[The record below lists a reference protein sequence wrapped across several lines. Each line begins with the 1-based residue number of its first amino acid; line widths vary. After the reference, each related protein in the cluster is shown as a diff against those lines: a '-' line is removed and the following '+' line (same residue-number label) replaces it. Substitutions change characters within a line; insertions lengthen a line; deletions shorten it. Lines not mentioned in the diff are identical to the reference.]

1 MLSDL
6 DFVKQSLIN
15 NLYYLRTMNQF
26 CIDIYLSFLENNQ
39 RYRDI
44 ALDFAKRIEDLGR
57 RLIKYVDGYLAD
69 VLDEGIFVTEYTLP
83 LERLTEEL
91 FDVDIATDL
100 TEFELQFTPGTNQVV
115 TTDVV
120 NDLVKINSEAMV
132 LATNFIDF
140 CKEIYTNQRQNN
152 LFSYNYPALYRYMI
166 EEIKLY
172 ETTLGRLNKKNKV
185 DPTYV
190 IDYQYWFTTS
200 MKDAATF
207 IRGYVD
213 PEKSDVFTRA
223 NAFVNEFDYLIDEYK
238 NIVLSP
244 QSQDALIDKTARA
257 VDRFRLFL
265 SDVIKEVLNGNLTFI
280 VVPIFLDNMYTSAN
294 YFRYI
299 LRVDSQGE
307 LI

>member
-6 DFVKQSLIN
+6 DFVKQTLIN

-26 CIDIYLSFLENNQ
+26 CIDIYLSFLENNME
-39 RYRDI
+39 YKDI
-44 ALDFAKRIEDLGR
+44 AINFARAIEDLGR

-83 LERLTEEL
+83 LEKLTEKL
-91 FDVDIATDL
+91 FDVTIATDL
-100 TEFELQFTPGTNQVV
+100 TEFELNLNPGTNQEAPINI
-115 TTDVV
+115 V
-120 NDLVKINSEAMV
+120 NDLIKINAEAMV
-132 LATNFIDF
+132 LATNFTNF
-140 CKEIYTNQRQNN
+140 CKEIYTKQRRND

-172 ETTLGRLNKKNKV
+172 ETTLGRLNNKNKV

-223 NAFVNEFDYLIDEYK
+223 NSFVNEFDYLIDEYK

-244 QSQDALIDKTARA
+244 QSQDSLINKTARA
-257 VDRFRLFL
+257 VERFRSFL
-265 SDVIKEVLNGNLTFI
+265 SDVIQEVLEGNLTFI
-280 VVPIFLDNMYTSAN
+280 VSPIFLDNIYTSVN
-294 YFRYI
+294 YFKYI
-299 LRVDSQGE
+299 LKVDSQGE

>member
-6 DFVKQSLIN
+6 DFVKQTLIN

-44 ALDFAKRIEDLGR
+44 AINFARGIEDLGR
-57 RLIKYVDGYLAD
+57 QLIKYVNGYLND
-69 VLDEGIFVTEYTLP
+69 VLDEGIFVTEYTLS
-83 LERLTEEL
+83 LERLTENL
-91 FDVDIATDL
+91 FDIKIATDL
-100 TEFELQFTPGTNQVV
+100 TEEELQFTPGTTTEV
-115 TTDVV
+115 TIQIV
-120 NDLVKINSEAMV
+120 NDLMKINSKAMI
-132 LATNFIDF
+132 LANNFIDF
-140 CKEIYTNQRQNN
+140 CKEIYTLQRKND
-152 LFSYNYPALYRYMI
+152 LFSYNYLALYRYMV

-172 ETTLGRLNKKNKV
+172 ETTLGRLNRKNKV

-190 IDYQYWFTTS
+190 IDYHYWFTTS

-213 PEKSDVFTRA
+213 PEKSDIFTRA
-223 NAFVNEFDYLIDEYK
+223 NSFVNEFDYLIDEYK

-244 QSQDALIDKTARA
+244 QSQDALINKTARA
-257 VDRFRLFL
+257 VERFRLFL
-265 SDVIKEVLNGNLTFI
+265 SDIITEVLSDNLTFI
-280 VVPIFLDNMYTSAN
+280 VAPIFLDNMYTSAN
-294 YFRYI
+294 YFKYI

-307 LI
+307 II